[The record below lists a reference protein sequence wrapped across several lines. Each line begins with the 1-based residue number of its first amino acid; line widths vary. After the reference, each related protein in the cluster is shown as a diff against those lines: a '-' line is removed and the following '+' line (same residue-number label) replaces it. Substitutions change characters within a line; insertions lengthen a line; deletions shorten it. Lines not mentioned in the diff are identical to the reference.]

1 MDSTLNYTKLEITLK
16 INSSVFE
23 DAGNPALNALK
34 DVLKPSQNF
43 QSGYFHLDNL
53 KTRLVFCHKN
63 LNFYFWCQI
72 KILKLNEK

>member
-43 QSGYFHLDNL
+43 QSG
-53 KTRLVFCHKN
+53 
-63 LNFYFWCQI
+63 
-72 KILKLNEK
+72 